1 MLVLLLR
8 EVEEV
13 VLVLVASSNADAAV
27 GSPPAEAVKV
37 ADSEDTA
44 GYDVDK
50 GEETE
55 VARRCRCRD
64 AVGGGS
70 AAVDC
75 EGICR

>member
-1 MLVLLLR
+1 VLVLLLP

-27 GSPPAEAVKV
+27 GTAPVV
-37 ADSEDTA
+37 AAGVRDSEDDA
-44 GYDVDK
+44 GYDVDN
-50 GEETE
+50 GDETE

-70 AAVDC
+70 AAVDAG
-75 EGICR
+75 GICR

>member
-1 MLVLLLR
+1 VLVLLLR

-13 VLVLVASSNADAAV
+13 VLVLVASNNADAAV
-27 GSPPAEAVKV
+27 GTAPVIAAEVG
-37 ADSEDTA
+37 DSEDDT
-44 GYDVDK
+44 GYDVDN

-70 AAVDC
+70 AAVDAV
-75 EGICR
+75 GFCR

>member
-8 EVEEV
+8 EVEEFA
-13 VLVLVASSNADAAV
+13 LVLVASNNADAAV
-27 GSPPAEAVKV
+27 GTAPVVTAGVR
-37 ADSEDTA
+37 DSEDDA
-44 GYDVDK
+44 GYDVDN

-70 AAVDC
+70 ADVVAV
-75 EGICR
+75 GVCR